1 MSNHP
6 MDDRLSQ
13 SLERRIAS
21 HSLRT
26 LSLDR
31 APVDFYSNDY
41 LGIATYG
48 LPLPYGESP
57 TEVQRP
63 GSSGSRLLSGNYQA
77 IEELEEYAADFHRT
91 EAALVFNSGYDANLG
106 LLACIA
112 SKESG
117 ILYDELCH
125 ASILDGIRLS
135 YAGTKLKFA
144 HNDLNDL
151 EKKLQGLTG
160 TSIIIVAES
169 VYSMDGDW
177 APLQELVQLAS
188 RYGAMLIIDEAH
200 ATGIWGDHGKGLVQ
214 HLKLE
219 KEVYARIHTFGK
231 AMGGHGAAVVG
242 SHILK
247 EYLINFARSFIYT
260 TALPPHTV
268 NFVRQ
273 VYEYFSSPSFSNKP
287 LHDLITHFNK
297 RLEKSPL
304 PGWKKKGSAIQSV
317 VIGDPLKAKA
327 AAAAAVNAGMQVN
340 AIVHPSVA
348 KGTERLRICLHAF
361 NTSGQVDE
369 LIRVLEKCL

>member
-1 MSNHP
+1 MSNLP

-13 SLERRIAS
+13 SVERRIAS

-63 GSSGSRLLSGNYQA
+63 GSSGSRLWYGNYQA
-77 IEELEEYAADFHRT
+77 LEELEEYAADFHST

-151 EKKLQGLTG
+151 ERKLRRLGG
-160 TSIIIVAES
+160 RSILIVGES
-169 VYSMDGDW
+169 VYCMEGDW

-188 RYGAMLIIDEAH
+188 RYDAKLIIDEAH

-242 SHILK
+242 SPILK
-247 EYLINFARSFIYT
+247 EYPINFARSFFYT
-260 TALPPHTV
+260 IAFPPPTRSFLRH
-268 NFVRQ
+268 
-273 VYEYFSSPSFSNKP
+273 VYQSFPPPP
-287 LHDLITHFNK
+287 L
-297 RLEKSPL
+297 
-304 PGWKKKGSAIQSV
+304 
-317 VIGDPLKAKA
+317 
-327 AAAAAVNAGMQVN
+327 
-340 AIVHPSVA
+340 
-348 KGTERLRICLHAF
+348 LH
-361 NTSGQVDE
+361 
-369 LIRVLEKCL
+369 

>member
-1 MSNHP
+1 MSNLP

-57 TEVQRP
+57 TEVQKP
-63 GSSGSRLLSGNYQA
+63 GSSGSRLLSGNYKA
-77 IEELEEYAADFHRT
+77 IEELEEYAAAFHNT

-135 YAGTKLKFA
+135 YAGTKLKFL

-151 EKKLQGLTG
+151 ENKLQQLAGAPA
-160 TSIIIVAES
+160 IVIAES

-177 APLQELVQLAS
+177 APLQELAQLAV
-188 RYGAMLIIDEAH
+188 RYDATLIIDEAH
-200 ATGIWGDHGKGLVQ
+200 ATGVCGEHGEGLIQ

-219 KEVYARIHTFGK
+219 KLVYA
-231 AMGGHGAAVVG
+231 
-242 SHILK
+242 
-247 EYLINFARSFIYT
+247 
-260 TALPPHTV
+260 
-268 NFVRQ
+268 
-273 VYEYFSSPSFSNKP
+273 
-287 LHDLITHFNK
+287 
-297 RLEKSPL
+297 
-304 PGWKKKGSAIQSV
+304 
-317 VIGDPLKAKA
+317 
-327 AAAAAVNAGMQVN
+327 
-340 AIVHPSVA
+340 
-348 KGTERLRICLHAF
+348 
-361 NTSGQVDE
+361 
-369 LIRVLEKCL
+369 